1 MPSRLLKYT
10 WSAQVQVTTVNTSGS
25 NPILVN
31 DNVDWA
37 NFVNQTDTTGFVES
51 APCMAPGA
59 SVTIDLPP
67 GITTAKAISWKFSAK
82 VDLIFSYGTVTNS
95 RYGIQEGEF
104 TSLTISVPGTLTD
117 DVTGHIVI
125 LG

>member
-1 MPSRLLKYT
+1 MAARLLK
-10 WSAQVQVTTVNTSGS
+10 WVWNAQVQVQPVSTTGP

-37 NFVNQTDTTGFVES
+37 NFVNDTDAIGFVES

-59 SVTIDLPP
+59 NLVIDLPP
-67 GITTAKAISWKFSAK
+67 GITTAKAISWKFSEK
-82 VDLIFSYGTVTNS
+82 VDLTFNYGIVLSS

-104 TSLTISVPGTLTD
+104 TSLTINVPAALTA